1 MSDKTGSHFTIGEF
15 AQLFGVSKQTL
26 FYYEKNNIFAPNY
39 VADNGYRYYSI
50 EQYFVFEIIITLRK
64 LDVPLKRI
72 KDYVNHRNSAALQKL
87 FADKALEYELQIE
100 LLHRNRQSL
109 SLNLARLQE
118 ASEIKAKQITL
129 ENSPAEYYVAADFS
143 AAGNSLKDQIRLIAS
158 HNLPFATSEIFNEY
172 GMGFIVPPE
181 NLPGDSPHAITR
193 IFTRVSHL
201 DEYPQALTKPKG
213 LYAKIITPD
222 GYHTG
227 YQNTIDKLLEFIR
240 RNDLTIVGNAYIVPL
255 KNYWSTNSPNE
266 YVTQIAI
273 HVAYQ

>member
-26 FYYEKNNIFAPNY
+26 FYYEKNNIFAPNF

-50 EQYFVFEIIITLRK
+50 DQYFVFEIIITLRK
-64 LDVPLKRI
+64 LDVPLKII
-72 KDYVNHRNSAALQKL
+72 KDYVCDRNSSALQKL
-87 FADKALEYELQIE
+87 FADKVLEYDLQIE

-118 ASEIKAKQITL
+118 ASEIRTNQITL
-129 ENSPAEYYVAADFS
+129 ENSPDEYYVATDFS
-143 AAGNSLKDQIRLIAS
+143 AAGNSLKDQIRRIAR
-158 HNLPFATSEIFNEY
+158 HNLPFATSEILNEY
-172 GMGFIVPPE
+172 GMGYIVPPE
-181 NLPGDSPHAITR
+181 NLPGDSPHGITR
-193 IFTRVSHL
+193 IFTRVSHP
-201 DEYPQALTKPKG
+201 DEFPQALTKPKG
-213 LYAKIITPD
+213 LYAKITTPV

-255 KNYWSTNSPNE
+255 KNYWSTNSANE